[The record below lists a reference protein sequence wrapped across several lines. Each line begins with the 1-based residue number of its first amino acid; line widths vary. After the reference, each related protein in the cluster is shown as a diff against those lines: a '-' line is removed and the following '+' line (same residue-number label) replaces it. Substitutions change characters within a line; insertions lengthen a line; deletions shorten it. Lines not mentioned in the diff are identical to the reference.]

1 MALAAY
7 HRMYEL
13 AWDGDPESSRRFRRI
28 LRTLLVIVAIFGV
41 VLPLLPTPAPPAV
54 ETAVPPPLARIMIET
69 HVTPPAPAKPLPRPK
84 PAARPAQK
92 PRIRP
97 VPPRADLARER
108 AERSI
113 DQLRDQLAALR
124 RQMPAAPVETR
135 NLTGAVHAR
144 SHAERSLIT
153 AQAGQASAG
162 ISSAPMS
169 RGFGR
174 GAGSLHGTRATRVTS
189 SILQAG
195 VDARSPAAA
204 GRGGANTRSAEE
216 IALVFD
222 RNKGAI
228 YALYERAL
236 RSNPMLQGKL
246 VLEFTIAPGG
256 AVTRCRVVSSDLHDP
271 ALEREI
277 VARVM
282 LFRFRPEKVDPTTAT
297 KPIDFFPA

>member
-7 HRMYEL
+7 HRAYEL

-28 LRTLLVIVAIFGV
+28 LRILLVIVAILGV
-41 VLPLLPTPAPPAV
+41 LFPLLPTPAPTAV
-54 ETAVPPPLARIMIET
+54 ETEVPPQLARIMIES
-69 HVTPPAPAKPLPRPK
+69 KPKL
-84 PAARPAQK
+84 
-92 PRIRP
+92 P
-97 VPPRADLARER
+97 VPPRPVVRPRLTPRPAAKEEIRPAPERTDVARER

-113 DQLRDQLAALR
+113 DKFKDQLAALR
-124 RQMPAAPVETR
+124 QQMSDTPVETR

-153 AQAGQASAG
+153 AQAGEASAG
-162 ISSAPMS
+162 ITSAPMS
-169 RGFGR
+169 RGFGG
-174 GAGSLHGTRATRVTS
+174 GAGSLHGPDTTRVTS
-189 SILQAG
+189 AILQSG
-195 VDARSPAAA
+195 LNARSPSPGRDGAA
-204 GRGGANTRSAEE
+204 GRSAEE

-236 RSNPMLQGKL
+236 RMNPMLQGKL
-246 VLEFTIAPGG
+246 VLEFTIAPSGE
-256 AVTRCRVVSSDLHDP
+256 VTRCRVVSSDLHDP

-282 LFRFRPEKVDPTTAT
+282 LFRFQPEKVDPTTAT